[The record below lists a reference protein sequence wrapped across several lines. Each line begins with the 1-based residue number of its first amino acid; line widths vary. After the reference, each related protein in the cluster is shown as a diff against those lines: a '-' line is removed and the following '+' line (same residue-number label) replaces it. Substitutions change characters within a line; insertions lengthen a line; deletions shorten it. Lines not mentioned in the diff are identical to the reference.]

1 MWAYFGKIN
10 YMKIG
15 SIETKNNIFLAPQA
29 GVSEVA
35 FRSLCARLGAGLT
48 YTEMVSVKGLYYNS
62 KNTFELL
69 RRGEE
74 EGLVAVQLF
83 GHEPEIFKKV
93 IESKILDN
101 FDIIDINMGCP
112 APKIVKNGDGSAL
125 MKDMG
130 LARKIIETCVSVSPK
145 PVTVKFRKGYYK
157 NDDLLVEFA
166 KMCEEAGASAIAIHP
181 RTKEDG
187 YSGGI
192 DASDFEKVKRAVKI
206 PVIASGDIVDK
217 ESLEK
222 VLKTGVDGVMLARG
236 AVGHPEIFMELSNK
250 KCEEGKFTREEIIK
264 THIELLKKYYSD
276 ERKIVN
282 LIKRH
287 AMKYVSDTKKRK
299 DIALSSS
306 LKEIEEILGV
316 D

>member
-1 MWAYFGKIN
+1 
-10 YMKIG
+10 MKIG

-130 LARKIIETCVSVSPK
+130 LARKIIETCVSVTLK

-166 KMCEEAGASAIAIHP
+166 KMCEEAGASAITIHP

-187 YSGGI
+187 YSGVIEIG
-192 DASDFEKVKRAVKI
+192 DFEKVKRAVKI

-217 ESLEK
+217 ESLER

-236 AVGHPEIFMELSNK
+236 AVGHPEIFTTLNGGNASMSH
-250 KCEEGKFTREEIIK
+250 EEIIK

>member
-10 YMKIG
+10 YMKIW

-93 IESKILDN
+93 IESKVLDT

-166 KMCEEAGASAIAIHP
+166 KMCEEAGASAITIHP

-187 YSGGI
+187 YSGGTN
-192 DASDFEKVKRAVKI
+192 ASDFEKVKRAVKI

-217 ESLEK
+217 ESLER
-222 VLKTGVDGVMLARG
+222 VLKAGVDGVMLARG
-236 AVGHPEIFMELSNK
+236 AVGHPEIFTTLYGGNASMSH
-250 KCEEGKFTREEIIK
+250 EEIIK

-282 LIKRH
+282 LLKRH

>member
-74 EGLVAVQLF
+74 EDLVAVQLF

-93 IESKILDN
+93 IESKVLDN

-130 LARKIIETCVSVSPK
+130 LARKIIETCVSVSLK

-166 KMCEEAGASAIAIHP
+166 KMCEEAGASAITIHP

-187 YSGGI
+187 YSGVI

-217 ESLEK
+217 ESLER
-222 VLKTGVDGVMLARG
+222 VLKADVDGVMLARG
-236 AVGHPEIFMELSNK
+236 AVGHPEIFTTLNGGNASMSH
-250 KCEEGKFTREEIIK
+250 EEIIK
-264 THIELLKKYYSD
+264 THIYLLKKYYSD

-282 LIKRH
+282 LLKRH

>member
-1 MWAYFGKIN
+1 
-10 YMKIG
+10 MKIG

-69 RRGEE
+69 KRGEE

-125 MKDMG
+125 MKDMK
-130 LARKIIETCVSVSPK
+130 LARKIIETCVSVSLK

-166 KMCEEAGASAIAIHP
+166 KMCEEAGASAITIHP

-187 YSGGI
+187 YSGVI
-192 DASDFEKVKRAVKI
+192 DIGDFEKVKRAVKI

-217 ESLEK
+217 ESLER

-236 AVGHPEIFMELSNK
+236 AVGHPEIFTTLNGGNASMSL
-250 KCEEGKFTREEIIK
+250 EEIIK
-264 THIELLKKYYSD
+264 THIYLLKKYYSD

-282 LIKRH
+282 LLKRH

>member
-1 MWAYFGKIN
+1 MWAYFDKIN
-10 YMKIG
+10 DMKIG

-166 KMCEEAGASAIAIHP
+166 KMCEEAGASAITIHP

-187 YSGGI
+187 YSGGTNVV
-192 DASDFEKVKRAVKI
+192 DFEKVKRAVKI

-217 ESLEK
+217 ESLER

-236 AVGHPEIFMELSNK
+236 AVGHPEIFTTLNGGNASISHK
-250 KCEEGKFTREEIIK
+250 EIIK
-264 THIELLKKYYSD
+264 THIYLLKKYYSD

>member
-93 IESKILDN
+93 IESKVLDT

-130 LARKIIETCVSVSPK
+130 LARKIIETCVSVSLK

-166 KMCEEAGASAIAIHP
+166 KMCEEAGASAITIHP

-187 YSGGI
+187 YSGVI

-217 ESLEK
+217 ESLER
-222 VLKTGVDGVMLARG
+222 VLKADVDGVMLARG
-236 AVGHPEIFMELSNK
+236 AVGHPEIFTTLNGGNASMSH
-250 KCEEGKFTREEIIK
+250 EEIIK

-282 LIKRH
+282 LLKRH

>member
-1 MWAYFGKIN
+1 MWAHFGKIK

-93 IESKILDN
+93 IESKVLDN

-130 LARKIIETCVSVSPK
+130 LARKIIETCVSVSLK

-166 KMCEEAGASAIAIHP
+166 KMCEEAGASAITIHP

-187 YSGGI
+187 YSGVI

-217 ESLEK
+217 ESLER

-236 AVGHPEIFMELSNK
+236 AVGHPEIFTTLNGGNASMSD
-250 KCEEGKFTREEIIK
+250 EEIIK
-264 THIELLKKYYSD
+264 THIYLLKKYYSD

-282 LIKRH
+282 LLKRH

-306 LKEIEEILGV
+306 LKEIEEILGL